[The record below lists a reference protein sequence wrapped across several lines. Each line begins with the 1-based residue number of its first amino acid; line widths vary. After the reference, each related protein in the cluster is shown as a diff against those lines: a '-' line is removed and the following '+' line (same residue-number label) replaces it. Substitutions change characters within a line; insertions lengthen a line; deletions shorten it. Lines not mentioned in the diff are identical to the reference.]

1 MTLPSQLTGSAQD
14 FKSATRRVVR
24 ALVES
29 RIRGVKT
36 NIPFLLN
43 VLNHEDFLKGTATTR
58 FIEEHPELMIIP
70 SRRNRAN
77 RVSQQRIVL
86 FFCFLPVAS
95 RKCTAHLPTSP
106 LSLLMPAPQ
115 LPGRPDCE
123 WPFRCGRRGTQSRTC
138 GACHAAEAE

>member
-1 MTLPSQLTGSAQD
+1 LRSADDSLSNPTLPFLPSQLTGSAQD

-77 RVSQQRIVL
+77 RVSQPRTRLNHFPEALRKVIFHLTFVS
-86 FFCFLPVAS
+86 PDAS
-95 RKCTAHLPTSP
+95 FSTTWAT
-106 LSLLMPAPQ
+106 
-115 LPGRPDCE
+115 
-123 WPFRCGRRGTQSRTC
+123 
-138 GACHAAEAE
+138 